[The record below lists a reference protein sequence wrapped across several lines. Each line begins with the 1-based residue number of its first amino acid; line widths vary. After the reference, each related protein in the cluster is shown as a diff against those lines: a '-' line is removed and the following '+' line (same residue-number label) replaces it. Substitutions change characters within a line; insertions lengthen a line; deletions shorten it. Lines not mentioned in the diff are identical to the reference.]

1 MGTCRV
7 TTMLPG
13 DNSFKVHK
21 VDSCFQTALRYDTAN
36 VSAGCDSL
44 GAVEVLLYGPLSGGG
59 RYHDVPVTVLNEGFY
74 IMLCPHQPQP
84 E

>member
-7 TTMLPG
+7 PTTLPG

-21 VDSCFQTALRYDTAN
+21 VDSCFQTALRHDAAE

-44 GAVEVLLYGPLSGGG
+44 GAVQVFLYGPLPGGG
-59 RYHDVPVTVLNEGFY
+59 RYNNVPITALDKGVYV
-74 IMLCPHQPQP
+74 MLCPLQP
-84 E
+84 